1 MRFCD
6 FFIEYKTS
14 LKEIPKYIPWVKL
27 PLYRKIGI
35 VALFICFAVVILLF
49 IIQKDTMALLA
60 LALSIIFLSIFLCF
74 DSAPKRQ
81 SQMIENFYKPYS
93 KKRIEMVIKLLN
105 VYNIEQSNASHIDS
119 LITCA
124 KNAQSEMNPF
134 SPMKKTLKLLWIV
147 IFPILAY
154 VMKKVADKTPVES
167 LVVVSL
173 QLIAIIICTFAIF
186 YALFPLLR
194 NLFYSDYDK
203 YEDLIYDLNQV
214 KIFQKSNAT
223 FNPVK
228 K

>member
-1 MRFCD
+1 MCIRD
-6 FFIEYKTS
+6 
-14 LKEIPKYIPWVKL
+14 
-27 PLYRKIGI
+27 R
-35 VALFICFAVVILLF
+35 
-49 IIQKDTMALLA
+49 
-60 LALSIIFLSIFLCF
+60 
-74 DSAPKRQ
+74 
-81 SQMIENFYKPYS
+81 
-93 KKRIEMVIKLLN
+93 
-105 VYNIEQSNASHIDS
+105 YNIEQSNASHIDS